1 MIWKDAETDEW
12 LKLGRSA
19 LTETDRAKYYA
30 MVQQK
35 VMQAHLWIPVLN
47 INMDD
52 VVNKKVKGAR
62 PHVIY
67 QSTFYKG
74 LVTSF

>member
-1 MIWKDAETDEW
+1 
-12 LKLGRSA
+12 
-19 LTETDRAKYYA
+19 
-30 MVQQK
+30 VQQK
-35 VMQAHLWIPVLN
+35 AMPALN

-52 VVNKKVKGAR
+52 VVNKKGKGAR

>member
-1 MIWKDAETDEW
+1 MP
-12 LKLGRSA
+12 A
-19 LTETDRAKYYA
+19 L
-30 MVQQK
+30 
-35 VMQAHLWIPVLN
+35 H

-67 QSTFYKG
+67 QNTFYKR
-74 LVTSF
+74 LATSF

>member
-1 MIWKDAETDEW
+1 MPT
-12 LKLGRSA
+12 
-19 LTETDRAKYYA
+19 
-30 MVQQK
+30 
-35 VMQAHLWIPVLN
+35 LN

-67 QSTFYKG
+67 QNTFYKE